1 LEEARKSYADRGLSS
16 VCSVD
21 QGRELVLLTWLG
33 DSANEA
39 IAALLNCRGFVAT
52 SGGPGVEVRLDGRS
66 AQEVLDVLGD
76 AAVDEPPPLDILL
89 QDAKNLEREKWDWAL
104 PPELLREAY
113 SSLNLD
119 LDEALAWIKTMVQ
132 SD

>member
-1 LEEARKSYADRGLSS
+1 
-16 VCSVD
+16 V
-21 QGRELVLLTWLG
+21 VLLTWLG

-39 IAALLNCRGFVAT
+39 IAALLTRRGIVAT
-52 SGGPGVEVRLDGRS
+52 PGGPGVEARLDGRS

-104 PPELLREAY
+104 PPELLRKTYA
-113 SSLNLD
+113 SLNLD
-119 LDEALAWIKTMVQ
+119 LEEALAWTKSLAAAV
-132 SD
+132 DR